1 MNLIIR
7 KASNND
13 INTIV
18 TFNYLMAKETETIL
32 LDKNIVKLGVKSVIT
47 DPSKAQY
54 WIAENN
60 NEIIGQLMIT
70 YEWSDWRNGDMW
82 WISSVYVTENFRR
95 RGVFSALYKHIEH
108 MAKENPGCCGIRLY
122 IEKHNERAQKTYLS
136 LGMNDAGYD
145 VMEVDFTKH

>member
-7 KASNND
+7 KASDND
-13 INTIV
+13 IDTIV
-18 TFNYLMAKETETIL
+18 TFNYLMAKETEAKF

-47 DPSKAQY
+47 NPSKAQY

-60 NEIIGQLMIT
+60 NEIIGQLMVT

-95 RGVFSALYKHIEH
+95 CGVFSALYKHIEH

-122 IEKHNERAQKTYLS
+122 IEKHNKRAQKTYLS

>member
-47 DPSKAQY
+47 NPSKAQY

-60 NEIIGQLMIT
+60 NEIIGQLMVT

-95 RGVFSALYKHIEH
+95 CGVFSALYKHIEH
-108 MAKENPGCCGIRLY
+108 MAKKNLSCCGIRLY

>member
-60 NEIIGQLMIT
+60 NKIIGQLMVT

-122 IEKHNERAQKTYLS
+122 IEKHNKRAQKTYLS

>member
-60 NEIIGQLMIT
+60 NKIIGQLMIT

-108 MAKENPGCCGIRLY
+108 MAKENLGCCGIRLY

>member
-18 TFNYLMAKETETIL
+18 TFNYLMAKETEAIL
-32 LDKNIVKLGVKSVIT
+32 LDKNILKLGVKSVIT
-47 DPSKAQY
+47 APSKAQY

-60 NEIIGQLMIT
+60 NEIIGQLMVT

-108 MAKENPGCCGIRLY
+108 MAKENLGCCGIRLY
-122 IEKHNERAQKTYLS
+122 IEKHNKRAQKTYLS

>member
-18 TFNYLMAKETETIL
+18 SFDYLMAIETETIL
-32 LDKNIVKLGVKSVIT
+32 LDKRIVNLGVNSVIT

-60 NEIIGQLMIT
+60 NEIIGQLMVT

-145 VMEVDFTKH
+145 VMEVDFTQH

>member
-1 MNLIIR
+1 MNFIIR
-7 KASNND
+7 KASDND
-13 INTIV
+13 IDTIV
-18 TFNYLMAKETETIL
+18 TFNYLIAKETEAIL
-32 LDKNIVKLGVKSVIT
+32 LDKNIVKLGVESVFT

-54 WIAENN
+54 WVAENN

-82 WISSVYVTENFRR
+82 WIQSVYVTENFRR
-95 RGVFSALYKHIEH
+95 RGVFSSLYKHIEH

-136 LGMNDAGYD
+136 LGMNDSGYD
-145 VMEVDFTKH
+145 VMEVDFTQD

>member
-60 NEIIGQLMIT
+60 NEIIGQLMVT

-95 RGVFSALYKHIEH
+95 CGVFSALYKHIEH

-122 IEKHNERAQKTYLS
+122 IEKHNKRAQKTYLS

>member
-60 NEIIGQLMIT
+60 NEIIGQLMVT

-108 MAKENPGCCGIRLY
+108 MAKENLGCCGIRLY

-136 LGMNDAGYD
+136 LGMNDSGYD
-145 VMEVDFTKH
+145 VMEVDFTQD

>member
-95 RGVFSALYKHIEH
+95 RGVFSALYKYIEH
-108 MAKENPGCCGIRLY
+108 MAKENLGCCGIRLY

>member
-60 NEIIGQLMIT
+60 NEIIGQLMVT

-95 RGVFSALYKHIEH
+95 CGVFSALYKHIEH

-122 IEKHNERAQKTYLS
+122 IEKQNERAQKTYLS

>member
-7 KASNND
+7 KESNND

-32 LDKNIVKLGVKSVIT
+32 LDKKIVKLGVKSVIT
-47 DPSKAQY
+47 DPSIAQY

-60 NEIIGQLMIT
+60 NEIIGQLMVT

-95 RGVFSALYKHIEH
+95 RGVFSALYKHIER

-122 IEKHNERAQKTYLS
+122 IEKQNERAQKTYLS

>member
-108 MAKENPGCCGIRLY
+108 MAKENLGCCGIRLY

-136 LGMNDAGYD
+136 LGMNDSGYD
-145 VMEVDFTKH
+145 VMEVDFTQD

>member
-7 KASNND
+7 KASDND
-13 INTIV
+13 IDTIV
-18 TFNYLMAKETETIL
+18 TFNYLIAKETEAKL
-32 LDKNIVKLGVKSVIT
+32 LDKNIVKLGVNSVIT

-54 WIAENN
+54 WVVESN
-60 NEIIGQLMIT
+60 NEIIGLLMVT

>member
-60 NEIIGQLMIT
+60 NTIIGQLMVT

-95 RGVFSALYKHIEH
+95 RGVFSELYKHIEH

>member
-60 NEIIGQLMIT
+60 NEIIGQLMVT

-95 RGVFSALYKHIEH
+95 CGVFSALYKHIEH
-108 MAKENPGCCGIRLY
+108 MAKKNPGCCGIRLY
-122 IEKHNERAQKTYLS
+122 IEKHNKRAQKTYLS

>member
-60 NEIIGQLMIT
+60 NKIIGQLMIT
-70 YEWSDWRNGDMW
+70 YEWSDWRNGNMW

-108 MAKENPGCCGIRLY
+108 MAKENLGCCGIRLY

>member
-60 NEIIGQLMIT
+60 NTIIGQLMVT

>member
-60 NEIIGQLMIT
+60 NKIIGQLMVT